1 MYKRIKKVSTILFIM
16 ISLLT
21 LFGPLAMAS
30 EIPDVEISQGL
41 TKQIEQT
48 NDFIYNEIDKA
59 VNKAEKEAHKNQSE
73 QELNQAIDRIIEDLL
88 GKTEKKVD
96 KLIEK
101 ATKEGIV
108 LEKHYIEVQIL
119 DRIIY
124 VDPCYAH

>member
-16 ISLLT
+16 VSMLT

-59 VNKAEKEAHKNQSE
+59 VNKAENEAHKNQSE
-73 QELNQAIDRIIEDLL
+73 QELSQAIDRIIEDLL

-101 ATKEGIV
+101 ATKEGIE
-108 LEKHYIEVQIL
+108 LEKHYIEVQIH